1 MLLKNG
7 YLIDPASNTDELMDI
22 RVENGTI
29 VELGKDLSAKDEE
42 EILDLSGLTVAP
54 GLIDTHIHFRDPGLT
69 YKEDLHTGSL
79 AAAKGGFTSVICMA
93 NTKPAVDSVDTLK
106 DILTRAQDEN
116 IHISTNLGLPV
127 VFKDNTYIA
136 ENFRKIAQRVEGL

>member
-54 GLIDTHIHFRDPGLT
+54 GLIDTHIHFRDPVLLIRKTSIPVLSLQQREVLLLLSVWQIPSLPLT
-69 YKEDLHTGSL
+69 
-79 AAAKGGFTSVICMA
+79 
-93 NTKPAVDSVDTLK
+93 P
-106 DILTRAQDEN
+106 
-116 IHISTNLGLPV
+116 
-127 VFKDNTYIA
+127 
-136 ENFRKIAQRVEGL
+136 

>member
-54 GLIDTHIHFRDPGLT
+54 GLIDKIG
-69 YKEDLHTGSL
+69 
-79 AAAKGGFTSVICMA
+79 
-93 NTKPAVDSVDTLK
+93 
-106 DILTRAQDEN
+106 RASCRE
-116 IHISTNLGLPV
+116 
-127 VFKDNTYIA
+127 
-136 ENFRKIAQRVEGL
+136 RV

>member
-1 MLLKNG
+1 MLLKDG

-69 YKEDLHTGSL
+69 YKEDRFSRC
-79 AAAKGGFTSVICMA
+79 S
-93 NTKPAVDSVDTLK
+93 
-106 DILTRAQDEN
+106 
-116 IHISTNLGLPV
+116 
-127 VFKDNTYIA
+127 
-136 ENFRKIAQRVEGL
+136 EGRFYFCYLYGKYQACR

>member
-1 MLLKNG
+1 MLLKDG

-69 YKEDLHTGSL
+69 YKEDLRFSRC
-79 AAAKGGFTSVICMA
+79 S
-93 NTKPAVDSVDTLK
+93 
-106 DILTRAQDEN
+106 
-116 IHISTNLGLPV
+116 
-127 VFKDNTYIA
+127 
-136 ENFRKIAQRVEGL
+136 EGRFYFCYLYGKYQACR

>member
-69 YKEDLHTGSL
+69 YKEDPPYRFSRC
-79 AAAKGGFTSVICMA
+79 S
-93 NTKPAVDSVDTLK
+93 
-106 DILTRAQDEN
+106 
-116 IHISTNLGLPV
+116 
-127 VFKDNTYIA
+127 
-136 ENFRKIAQRVEGL
+136 EGRFYFCYLYGKYQACR